1 MHVIKIFQKI
11 DHEFKWEQGK
21 VYVMV
26 RKKWTKETE
35 ITLINGQVYLKTKLK
50 YYIIII

>member
-1 MHVIKIFQKI
+1 MHVIKFSKKI
-11 DHEFKWEQGK
+11 GHEFKWEQVK

-35 ITLINGQVYLKTKLK
+35 II
-50 YYIIII
+50 